1 MAIYVKKSDV
11 YVTEQGWMWHSLDLS
26 LAEARIFGYI
36 YGLTNSKR
44 AKVNG
49 YKGENRDLA
58 RTLHLSHTT
67 VNNTL
72 ISMVEKGLLI
82 VTDGVYRSEEIIIED
97 GKSVSN
103 DGKLFST
110 NGNSVSTNGNS
121 VSTDGNSFST
131 PLTTPLYKEI
141 KERENREEITRE
153 ENFDASLS
161 PQEDF
166 FLVTL
171 AAFGLQAGARN
182 VTRKQEQLAR
192 AAWQRYTP
200 EQQQAL
206 LDAIRKGYSVKG
218 NFQFTVEDFLREQSQ
233 PPPDTQGEPTNYN
246 GCDTPNVPTAVACYK
261 GEWGLYTLADIE
273 KFNLKTKSDLK
284 I

>member
-1 MAIYVKKSDV
+1 MWLPSGLNLSPAECRV
-11 YVTEQGWMWHSLDLS
+11 Y
-26 LAEARIFGYI
+26 AYI
-36 YGLTNSKR
+36 YGLTESKQSRASTRTQPCGRKGYNGSVRQLAKDLGLNHGHVSRILRKLQDDNRIVLTGEVWASVALNNSSV
-44 AKVNG
+44 ALCNDSV
-49 YKGENRDLA
+49 A
-58 RTLHLSHTT
+58 LS
-67 VNNTL
+67 N
-72 ISMVEKGLLI
+72 E
-82 VTDGVYRSEEIIIED
+82 
-97 GKSVSN
+97 SVASC
-103 DGKLFST
+103 
-110 NGNSVSTNGNS
+110 NS
-121 VSTDGNSFST
+121 

-153 ENFDASLS
+153 VNSDASLS

-233 PPPDTQGEPTNYN
+233 PPPDPQCEPTNYN
-246 GCDTPNVPTAVACYK
+246 GCEPPNVPTAVACYK

-273 KFNLKTKSDLK
+273 KFNLKTKSNNLTV
-284 I
+284 

>member
-1 MAIYVKKSDV
+1 MATFVKEYD
-11 YVTEQGWMWHSLDLS
+11 WMWLPSGLNLS
-26 LAEARIFGYI
+26 PAECRVYAYI
-36 YGLTNSKR
+36 YGLTESKHSKTKGYNGSVR
-44 AKVNG
+44 QLAKVLGLDDSGVSRILRKLQDKQIVLTNEG
-49 YKGENRDLA
+49 VFTSADIFRNSADSVRSGAD
-58 RTLHLSHTT
+58 
-67 VNNTL
+67 L
-72 ISMVEKGLLI
+72 ISS
-82 VTDGVYRSEEIIIED
+82 DAD
-97 GKSVSN
+97 SVRESA
-103 DGKLFST
+103 D
-110 NGNSVSTNGNS
+110 SVPS
-121 VSTDGNSFST
+121 

-153 ENFDASLS
+153 ENSDASLS

-192 AAWQRYTP
+192 AAWQRYSP

-233 PPPDTQGEPTNYN
+233 AAPDPQGEPTNYN
-246 GCDTPNVPTAVACYK
+246 GCDPPKEPTFVACYK
-261 GEWGLYTLADIE
+261 GEWGLYTRADIQ
-273 KFNLKTKSDLK
+273 KFNLKTKNNNGNK
-284 I
+284 